1 MLQNAVFSILFVIGF
16 LAGAAASAANAA
28 DVQDGI
34 DLSASTC
41 DNPINDI
48 VSEMCDNWEQL
59 RNSMAAAA
67 VSFSTLVITLSNFI
81 MVLFVTRHEKT
92 SLMCT

>member
-28 DVQDGI
+28 DVQDFI
-34 DLSASTC
+34 DLIAAVC
-41 DNPINDI
+41 DNPTNDF
-48 VSEMCDNWEQL
+48 VSERCDNWEQL

-92 SLMCT
+92 SLMCI